1 MLPCSAGQMFVDNS
15 PMTFE
20 ALVRKI
26 TNNFVIL
33 FNHLTISEN
42 AIVTVFFDDMVTRRN
57 SMWKYLC
64 RIFY

>member
-1 MLPCSAGQMFVDNS
+1 MLLCSAGQMFVDNS

-42 AIVTVFFDDMVTRRN
+42 AIVTVFIDDMVTRRN
-57 SMWKYLC
+57 CVWKYWS